1 MGDLAFYA
9 ASCGKKRNVH
19 LFSTENILNFSD
31 RRYALEADV
40 EVLDVEVSVQWDART
55 PVGRAPARDP
65 NAPLLSA
72 RPATDA
78 VFASRKLTSDSSS
91 GKANWGNPQIVTQL
105 WSSLKANVKFCG
117 REFSTIS

>member
-1 MGDLAFYA
+1 MQPAVEKSGMCIFLVQ
-9 ASCGKKRNVH
+9 K
-19 LFSTENILNFSD
+19 TFSD